1 MAELCILS
9 ELQRLLLRTPATHT
23 RNMPTPEE
31 EERRKALKQAVRQGE
46 RDHIRSTLPIPAEQM
61 RALFDFVDQK
71 LSGNECDNRLTHTL
85 IFLGDNQLPVD
96 QVVRWLQDAGGY
108 CDCEVLANAEEKF
121 LFAFP
126 RIHDTRQ

>member
-1 MAELCILS
+1 
-9 ELQRLLLRTPATHT
+9 
-23 RNMPTPEE
+23 MPTPEE
-31 EERRKALKQAVRQGE
+31 EERRKALKQAVRQAE

-61 RALFDFVDQK
+61 RALFDFVGQK

-85 IFLGDNQLPVD
+85 VFLGDNELPVD
-96 QVVRWLQDAGGY
+96 QVVRWLHDAGGY

-126 RIHDTRQ
+126 